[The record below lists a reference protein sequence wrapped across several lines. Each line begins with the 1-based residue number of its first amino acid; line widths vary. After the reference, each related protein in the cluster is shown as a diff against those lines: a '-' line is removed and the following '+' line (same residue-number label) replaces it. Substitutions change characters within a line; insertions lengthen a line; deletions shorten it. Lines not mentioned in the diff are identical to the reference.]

1 MPPLRQKLIL
11 VVDDTSIDIAVISGV
26 LKDSFRIKVATNGK
40 DALAIARASDKPD
53 IILLDVVMPKMDGY
67 EVCRHLKANPATRE
81 IPVIFL
87 TGVTDA
93 ANEKK
98 GFEVGAVD
106 YIHKPF
112 SGPIVFARVSTHLA
126 LQEAIKQARED
137 RDQAEELFHALQAEV
152 AHVARVTTMG
162 ELAASIAHEIRQP
175 LAAVVGNAS
184 AGLRW
189 LNNQPPNL
197 KEARASLK
205 QIVKASE
212 RGADVIGTIQGML
225 KKGEQKRAR
234 TDINDLIR
242 EVMRLV
248 QGELKNRGVSSR
260 AELADDLPRV
270 LADRTQLRQVILNL
284 IMNAIEAMVS
294 VSDRARVLRVRSE
307 NHSDDGVFVA
317 VEDSGSGIAPE
328 DMDRIFETFF
338 TTKSEGMGM
347 GLSICRSIVESHG
360 GRISVSRANPCG
372 SVFQL
377 FLPTAEPSDSDHS

>member
-1 MPPLRQKLIL
+1 MPPLRKKLVL
-11 VVDDTSIDIAVISGV
+11 VVDDTPTNIAVISGV

-40 DALAIARASDKPD
+40 KALAMARAPDKPD
-53 IILLDVVMPKMDGY
+53 LILLDVVMPGMDGF
-67 EVCRHLKANPATRE
+67 EVCRHLKATTTTRE

-93 ANEKK
+93 ENEEK
-98 GFEVGAVD
+98 GFEIGAVD

-112 SGPIVFARVSTHLA
+112 SAPIVLARVRTQLA
-126 LQEAIKQARED
+126 LQAALRQAGEA
-137 RDQAEELFHALQAEV
+137 RDQADELLHALRAEL
-152 AHVARVTTMG
+152 AGVARLTAMG

-175 LAAVVGNAS
+175 LAAVVNNAN

-197 KEARASLK
+197 KQVRTALK
-205 QIVKASE
+205 RIVRDSE
-212 RGADVIGTIQGML
+212 RGGDVLGSIQGML
-225 KKGEQKRAR
+225 KKGEEERAR
-234 TDINDLIR
+234 LDINDLIR

-270 LADRTQLRQVILNL
+270 LADRIQLRQVILNL

-307 NHSDDGVFVA
+307 NHGDDGVLVA

-347 GLSICRSIVESHG
+347 GLSICRSIVASHG
-360 GRISVSRANPCG
+360 GRITVAKGVPHG
-372 SVFQL
+372 SVFQF
-377 FLPTAEPSDSDHS
+377 FLPTEPSDHS

>member
-1 MPPLRQKLIL
+1 MPPLRQKLVL
-11 VVDDTSIDIAVISGV
+11 VVDDTPTDIAVISGV
-26 LKDSFRIKVATNGK
+26 LKDSFRIKVATHGK
-40 DALAIARASDKPD
+40 KALAIARASDKPD
-53 IILLDVVMPKMDGY
+53 LILLDVVMPGMDGY
-67 EVCRHLKANPATRE
+67 EVCRHLKATPATRE

-87 TGVTDA
+87 TAVTDA
-93 ANEKK
+93 ANEEK

-112 SGPIVFARVSTHLA
+112 SPPLILARVKNQLA
-126 LQEAIKQARED
+126 LQSALRQARED
-137 RDQAEELFHALQAEV
+137 RDQADELFHALQAEV
-152 AHVARVTTMG
+152 AQFARLTTMG

-175 LAAVVGNAS
+175 LAAVVNNAN

-197 KEARASLK
+197 KQVRAALK
-205 QIVKASE
+205 RIVRDSE
-212 RGADVIGTIQGML
+212 RGGDVIGSIQGML
-225 KKGEQKRAR
+225 KKGEEERAR
-234 TDINDLIR
+234 LDINDLIR

-270 LADRTQLRQVILNL
+270 LADRIQLRQVILNL

-307 NHSDDGVFVA
+307 NHGDDGVLVA
-317 VEDSGSGIAPE
+317 VEDFGSGIAPK

-360 GRISVSRANPCG
+360 GRISASRANPRG
-372 SVFQL
+372 SVFQII
-377 FLPTAEPSDSDHS
+377 LPGDRA

>member
-1 MPPLRQKLIL
+1 MPPLKQNLVL
-11 VVDDTSIDIAVISGV
+11 VVDDTPINISIISEV

-40 DALAIARASDKPD
+40 TALAMARAPDKPD
-53 IILLDVVMPKMDGY
+53 LILLDVVMPGMDGF
-67 EVCRHLKANPATRE
+67 EVCRHLKAAPTTRE

-93 ANEKK
+93 ENEKK
-98 GFEVGAVD
+98 GFEIGAVD

-112 SGPIVFARVSTHLA
+112 SAPIVLVRVRTQLA
-126 LQEAIKQARED
+126 LQAALREAGEA
-137 RDQAEELFHALQAEV
+137 RDQADELLHALRAEL
-152 AHVARVTTMG
+152 AGVARLTAMG

-175 LAAVVGNAS
+175 LAAVVNNAN
-184 AGLRW
+184 AGLNW

-197 KEARASLK
+197 KQVRAALK
-205 QIVKASE
+205 RIVRDSE
-212 RGADVIGTIQGML
+212 RGSDVIGNIQGML
-225 KKGEQKRAR
+225 KKGEEDRAPL
-234 TDINDLIR
+234 DINDLIR
-242 EVMRLV
+242 EVMSLV
-248 QGELKNRGVSSR
+248 QSDLKNRGVSSR
-260 AELADDLPRV
+260 AQLADDLPRV
-270 LADRTQLRQVILNL
+270 LADRIQLRQVILNL

-307 NHSDDGVFVA
+307 NHGDNGVSVA

-347 GLSICRSIVESHG
+347 GLSICRSIVASHG
-360 GRISVSRANPCG
+360 GRITVAKGEPHG

-377 FLPTAEPSDSDHS
+377 ILPGDRT

>member
-1 MPPLRQKLIL
+1 MPPLREELIL
-11 VVDDTSIDIAVISGV
+11 IVDDTPINNAVISGV

-40 DALAIARASDKPD
+40 KALAIARASDKPD
-53 IILLDVVMPKMDGY
+53 LILLDVVMPGMDGY
-67 EVCRHLKANPATRE
+67 EVCRHLKAIPATRE

-87 TGVTDA
+87 TAATDA
-93 ANEKK
+93 ANEEK

-112 SGPIVFARVSTHLA
+112 SPPLILARVKNQLA
-126 LQEAIKQARED
+126 LQSALRQARED
-137 RDQAEELFHALQAEV
+137 RDQAEELSHALQAEI
-152 AHVARVTTMG
+152 AQVARLTTMG

-175 LAAVVGNAS
+175 LAAVVNNAN

-189 LNNQPPNL
+189 LKHQPPNL
-197 KEARASLK
+197 EKVRAALK
-205 QIVKASE
+205 RIVRDSE
-212 RGADVIGTIQGML
+212 RGGDVIGSIQGML
-225 KKGEQKRAR
+225 KKGEEERAR
-234 TDINDLIR
+234 LDINDLIR

-270 LADRTQLRQVILNL
+270 LADRIQLRQVILNL

-294 VSDRARVLRVRSE
+294 VSDRARVLRVQSE
-307 NHSDDGVFVA
+307 THDDDGVLVA

-328 DMDRIFETFF
+328 DMERIFETFF

-347 GLSICRSIVESHG
+347 GLSICRSIVKSHG
-360 GRISVSRANPCG
+360 GRISASRANPRG
-372 SVFQL
+372 SVFQF
-377 FLPTAEPSDSDHS
+377 FLPTAESSDHS

>member
-1 MPPLRQKLIL
+1 ML
-11 VVDDTSIDIAVISGV
+11 VVDDTPTDMAVISAV
-26 LKDSFRIKVATNGK
+26 LKDSFRIKVATHGK
-40 DALAIARASDKPD
+40 KALAIARASDKPD
-53 IILLDVVMPKMDGY
+53 LILLDVVMPGMDGY
-67 EVCRHLKANPATRE
+67 EVCRHLKATPATRE

-87 TGVTDA
+87 TAVTDA
-93 ANEKK
+93 ANEEK

-112 SGPIVFARVSTHLA
+112 SPPLILARVKNQLA
-126 LQEAIKQARED
+126 LQSALRQARED
-137 RDQAEELFHALQAEV
+137 RDQADELFHALQAEV
-152 AHVARVTTMG
+152 AQFARLTTMG

-175 LAAVVGNAS
+175 LAAVVNNAN

-189 LNNQPPNL
+189 LDNQPPNL
-197 KEARASLK
+197 EQVRAALK
-205 QIVKASE
+205 RIVRDSE
-212 RGADVIGTIQGML
+212 RGGDVIGSIQGML
-225 KKGEQKRAR
+225 KKGEEERAR
-234 TDINDLIR
+234 LDINDLIR

-260 AELADDLPRV
+260 AELANDLPRV
-270 LADRTQLRQVILNL
+270 LADRIQLRQVILNL

-307 NHSDDGVFVA
+307 NHGDDGVLVA
-317 VEDSGSGIAPE
+317 VEDSGSGIAPK

-360 GRISVSRANPCG
+360 GRISASRANPRG
-372 SVFQL
+372 SVFQII
-377 FLPTAEPSDSDHS
+377 LPGDRP

>member
-1 MPPLRQKLIL
+1 MPPLKQKLVL
-11 VVDDTSIDIAVISGV
+11 VVDDIPTNITIISGV
-26 LKDSFRIKVATNGK
+26 LKDSFRIQVATNGK
-40 DALAIARASDKPD
+40 KALAMARAPDKPD
-53 IILLDVVMPKMDGY
+53 LILLDVVMPGMDGY
-67 EVCRHLKANPATRE
+67 EVCRHLKATPATRE

-93 ANEKK
+93 ANEEK

-112 SGPIVFARVSTHLA
+112 SPPLILARVKNQLA
-126 LQEAIKQARED
+126 LQSALRQARED
-137 RDQAEELFHALQAEV
+137 RDQAEELFRALQAEV
-152 AHVARVTTMG
+152 RHVARLTTMG

-175 LAAVVGNAS
+175 LAAVVNNAN

-197 KEARASLK
+197 KQVRTALK
-205 QIVKASE
+205 RIVSDSE
-212 RGADVIGTIQGML
+212 RGGDVIGSIQGMV
-225 KKGEQKRAR
+225 KKGEEERAR
-234 TDINDLIR
+234 LDINDLIR

-270 LADRTQLRQVILNL
+270 LADRIQLRQVILNL
-284 IMNAIEAMVS
+284 IMNAIEAMGS
-294 VSDRARVLRVRSE
+294 VSDPARVLRVRSE
-307 NHSDDGVFVA
+307 KHGDDGVLVA
-317 VEDSGSGIAPE
+317 VEDFGSGIAPE

-360 GRISVSRANPCG
+360 GRISASRANPRG
-372 SVFQL
+372 SVFQF
-377 FLPTAEPSDSDHS
+377 FLPTAEPSDHS